1 MKGSANDLVN
11 SMADHVTMPDV
22 YLRIRA
28 LINEPD
34 SEIEDY
40 VDAVRFDPV
49 LAARVI
55 KVANSSFFGYSN
67 KIYSL
72 EQAVSFIGLIQL
84 HDVLLSIL
92 TIRSFAAIPNEV
104 VNLFEFWRTSIHCG
118 IVARILAQKCALA
131 ASERL
136 FVSGLLH
143 DIGHV
148 LIYLKSPELAQEA
161 IMMSMEQSI
170 PVYIAERKLLGF
182 DYAQAGCE
190 LMQLWHLPTNYK
202 RTTEYHLIP
211 GKASQFQVE
220 AAIVHLARHIVM
232 VCDNG
237 KFSDTLTDL
246 LDPAVWHLTKLSEP
260 DVEESTQEASSYVNE
275 VLNLLLP
282 NV

>member
-1 MKGSANDLVN
+1 MNGSANDLVK
-11 SMADHVTMPDV
+11 SIADRVTMPDV
-22 YLRIRA
+22 YVRIRA
-28 LINEPD
+28 LINQPD

-67 KIYSL
+67 KIRSL
-72 EQAVSFIGLIQL
+72 EQAVSFIGVIQL

-118 IVARILAQKCALA
+118 IVARILAQKCALM

-143 DIGHV
+143 DVGHV

-161 IMMSMEQSI
+161 IMMSMEQSM
-170 PVYIAERKLLGF
+170 PVYMAERKLLGF
-182 DYAQAGCE
+182 DYAQAGSE
-190 LMQLWHLPTNYK
+190 LMQLWHLPINYK
-202 RTTEYHLIP
+202 RTTEFHLTP
-211 GKASQFQVE
+211 GEASQFQVE

-232 VCDNG
+232 VCETGN
-237 KFSDTLTDL
+237 FSDTYSEL
-246 LDPAVWHLTKLSEP
+246 LDPAVWNLTKLSES
-260 DVEESTQEASSYVNE
+260 DVEDSGQEASKYVNE
-275 VLNLLLP
+275 VLELLLP

>member
-1 MKGSANDLVN
+1 
-11 SMADHVTMPDV
+11 MADHVTMPDV
-22 YLRIRA
+22 YVRIRA
-28 LINEPD
+28 LINKPD

-40 VDAVRFDPV
+40 VDAVKFDPV
-49 LAARVI
+49 LAARVV

-67 KIYSL
+67 KIRSL
-72 EQAVSFIGLIQL
+72 EQAVSFIGVMQL

-118 IVARILAQKCALA
+118 IVSRILARKCALM

-143 DIGHV
+143 DVGHV

-161 IMMSMEQSI
+161 IMMSIEESI
-170 PVYIAERKLLGF
+170 PVHMAEQKLLGF
-182 DYAQAGCE
+182 DYAQAGSE
-190 LMQLWHLPTNYK
+190 LMQLWHLPANYK
-202 RTTEYHLIP
+202 RTTEYHLTP
-211 GKASQFQVE
+211 GTASQFQVE

-232 VCDNG
+232 VCDAGN
-237 KFSDTLTDL
+237 FSDTGAEL
-246 LDPAVWHLTKLSEP
+246 LDPAVWDLTKLSES
-260 DVEESTQEASSYVNE
+260 DVAESGQEASQYVNE
-275 VLNLLLP
+275 VLDLLLP

>member
-1 MKGSANDLVN
+1 MKGSANDLVK
-11 SMADHVTMPDV
+11 SMADRVTMPDAYV
-22 YLRIRA
+22 RIRA

-49 LAARVI
+49 LAARVV

-67 KIYSL
+67 KIRSL
-72 EQAVSFIGLIQL
+72 EQAVSFIGVMQL

-118 IVARILAQKCALA
+118 IVARILAQKCALM

-143 DIGHV
+143 DVGHV

-161 IMMSMEQSI
+161 MMMSMEQSI
-170 PVYIAERKLLGF
+170 PVHAAERELLGF
-182 DYAQAGCE
+182 DYAQAGSE

-202 RTTEYHLIP
+202 RTTEYHLTP

-232 VCDNG
+232 VCDSG
-237 KFSDTLTDL
+237 SFGDTDAKF
-246 LDPAVWHLTKLSEP
+246 LDPAVWKLTKLSES
-260 DVEESTQEASSYVNE
+260 DVEESGQEASKYVNE
-275 VLNLLLP
+275 VLGLLLP